1 MSFDW
6 KKPDYTA
13 ILAERAKRVAKLR
26 GMSLDELAALKAFYR
41 EHPVEFIND
50 WGMTSDPRNVEIGLP
65 VHVPFMLFPK
75 QAEFVEWVYA
85 RWRLARTACREEP
98 RHGRELAVLRDR
110 GHMWLF
116 FPDMQIGFGSR
127 KEEYVDEI
135 GNLKALF
142 PKIRLF
148 VDLLPR
154 EFRPKGGRAAST
166 CCSSTQRTALRSSAR
181 PATTSAAAPGP
192 GSTSRT
198 RAPSTSA
205 RRRSRR
211 RSARRPTARSTS
223 RRRTGRATLLS
234 QAPRRQDRRLHLPL
248 EGRSAQGQ
256 AWYEKQQRDLD
267 PVILA
272 QEVDIDYTTR
282 RFRTPGSTARCSKPR
297 STLGAG
303 DVDAIGPKVLGVD
316 AAHEGDDN
324 SCLTFRRGRVSPWT
338 KEKKGRIDGPDL
350 AGWVIEEA
358 DALDGVDCIVI
369 ELDGP
374 GVSCYDT
381 LKRSKYAEC
390 HGRRPHR
397 RRRSDGKNY
406 NLRAKMW
413 RGLLEWLKDTP
424 CSITRDGEL
433 KAEATAMRYS
443 YKDGLLLMEDKKEYK
458 KRVGK
463 SPDRADS
470 FALTF
475 AIDAMPKQQAFVPSV
490 PSMAIPEVTMLR
502 PRRPAAARAAQPVPD
517 RAPLRHHPRRQWEG
531 DFGEAFDDAIKL
543 EINLTKDGLDK
554 IYRDYN
560 ENRIVPDFRPAGGK
574 GDEDSARRS
583 TGCTAPTALLQ
594 VAAGRD
600 NAFGEAIGGRVRR
613 LSPDQR
619 MGRPYDKDSDHQR
632 INPA

>member
-1 MSFDW
+1 MSFNW

-65 VHVPFMLFPK
+65 VHVPFIMFAK

-85 RWRLARTACREEP
+85 RWRAREDGLTEKS
-98 RHGRELAVLRDR
+98 RDM
-110 GHMWLF
+110 GVSWLCCAIAAHMWLF

-154 EFRPKGGRAAST
+154 EFRPKAWEGGNYMLLINPENGAAIIGEAGDNIG
-166 CCSSTQRTALRSSAR
+166 RGA
-181 PATTSAAAPGP
+181 
-192 GSTSRT
+192 
-198 RAPSTSA
+198 
-205 RRRSRR
+205 
-211 RSARRPTARSTS
+211 
-223 RRRTGRATLLS
+223 RTGIYFKDESAFYERSEKIEAALS
-234 QAPRRQDRRLHLPL
+234 QTSNCKIDVSTANGSGNAFYRKRHGGKIDVFTFHWKDDPRKDA
-248 EGRSAQGQ
+248 E
-256 AWYEKQQRDLD
+256 WYKKQQRDLD

-272 QEVDIDYTTR
+272 QEVDIDYNASVSNAWIDGAL
-282 RFRTPGSTARCSKPR
+282 FEAAFN
-297 STLGAG
+297 LGAG
-303 DVDAIGPKVLGVD
+303 DVDAIGPKVFGVD

-338 KEKKGRIDGPDL
+338 KEKKGRIDGPNL
-350 AGWVIEEA
+350 AGWIIEEA

-381 LKRSKYAEC
+381 LKRSKYAEVTVGV
-390 HGRRPHR
+390 HTGAK
-397 RRRSDGKNY
+397 RSDGKNY

-413 RGLLEWLKDTP
+413 RGALEWLKDTP
-424 CSITRDGEL
+424 CSVTRDGEL

-443 YKDGLLLMEDKKEYK
+443 YRDGLLLMENKKEYK

-475 AIDAMPKQQAFVPSV
+475 AIDAMPKQQAFVPSI
-490 PSMAIPEVTMLR
+490 PTMAM
-502 PRRPAAARAAQPVPD
+502 RRR
-517 RAPLRHHPRRQWEG
+517 
-531 DFGEAFDDAIKL
+531 
-543 EINLTKDGLDK
+543 
-554 IYRDYN
+554 
-560 ENRIVPDFRPAGGK
+560 
-574 GDEDSARRS
+574 
-583 TGCTAPTALLQ
+583 
-594 VAAGRD
+594 
-600 NAFGEAIGGRVRR
+600 
-613 LSPDQR
+613 
-619 MGRPYDKDSDHQR
+619 
-632 INPA
+632 